1 MTDVKSSSHLTIKK
15 IEDNVLNNTNQTK
28 NDQDPGTSTPCSNYR
43 TEERETT
50 DSPVERPK
58 MVGNRDCLN
67 VSESAREL
75 SNWGLP
81 SSILER
87 YKEKGIT
94 TMFEWQV
101 RKMLG
106 PQVVTRYAGRR

>member
-1 MTDVKSSSHLTIKK
+1 
-15 IEDNVLNNTNQTK
+15 
-28 NDQDPGTSTPCSNYR
+28 
-43 TEERETT
+43 
-50 DSPVERPK
+50 

-67 VSESAREL
+67 VSESGREL

-106 PQVVTRYAGRR
+106 PQVVTR